1 MTTIEKIS
9 QQTRNLPDV
18 YQTEVLDFVEYLAGK
33 AKIKARSEVQ
43 LEEQEWSN
51 FSLSQA
57 MDGLEDEDIPLYT
70 ESDLKEKWQ

>member
-9 QQTRNLPDV
+9 QQSGNLPET
-18 YQTEVLDFVEYLAGK
+18 YQMEVLDFVEYLT
-33 AKIKARSEVQ
+33 IKANKKVGVSL
-43 LEEQEWSN
+43 LEEQEWSK

-57 MDGLEDEDIPLYT
+57 MDGLEAEDFPLYT

>member
-9 QQTRNLPDV
+9 QQTGNLPET
-18 YQTEVLDFVEYLAGK
+18 YQMEVLDFVEYLT
-33 AKIKARSEVQ
+33 IKTNKKVGVSL
-43 LEEQEWSN
+43 LEEQEWSK

-57 MDGLEDEDIPLYT
+57 MEGLEDEDFPLYT